1 MFIKSYS
8 LSLSLSPPPPPHSY
22 PQRSHPDTVNLTQH
36 PHFSTPTHSTPTCR
50 TPTPAFQLAAP
61 PRAHTLPPA
70 IPLSALP
77 PSASHPHQS
86 NTPVLPRPSTLTPLA
101 PTFSIT
107 ISNNHQKGENL
118 LNSYYVRKPR

>member
-8 LSLSLSPPPPPHSY
+8 LSLSPPPLLTPTHSA
-22 PQRSHPDTVNLTQH
+22 LT
-36 PHFSTPTHSTPTCR
+36 PTLSISLTHFSTPTHSTPTCR

-101 PTFSIT
+101 PTFSTT